1 MRIQCA
7 APPQGLAAT
16 KEQADARNRTPG
28 LTPPIQDL
36 HPPPGLTETKRL
48 ATGNENPTW
57 QARVVYAKMVAG
69 CFRSTAKGTS
79 RAEVPKSMLG
89 TRLFRVS
96 MRGEAAARPWGCPRL
111 VTTVHVRVRE
121 PLHCHCATYHCG
133 RECKYSCCWGGY
145 PPLWQPVLFLVCL
158 RVLCHR
164 RWVLAMTIECDNAA
178 PPAVAQPHSGP
189 CGSDQH

>member
-1 MRIQCA
+1 MVSSSMAGCTPPPRSLETSHANPMRCSRLMRIQCA

-36 HPPPGLTETKRL
+36 HPTPRTETKRL

-79 RAEVPKSMLG
+79 RAEVPRSMVG
-89 TRLFRVS
+89 TRLFRVP
-96 MRGEAAARPWGCPRL
+96 MRAIAWG
-111 VTTVHVRVRE
+111 
-121 PLHCHCATYHCG
+121 
-133 RECKYSCCWGGY
+133 SCCAALGMPATCYDCPCSGSGTA
-145 PPLWQPVLFLVCL
+145 PLPL
-158 RVLCHR
+158 RHLSLR
-164 RWVLAMTIECDNAA
+164 
-178 PPAVAQPHSGP
+178 P
-189 CGSDQH
+189 

>member
-1 MRIQCA
+1 MAGYSPPRSLETSDANPMRCSRLMRIQCA
-7 APPQGLAAT
+7 APPQGRVAVLHNGGDKGAIGRT
-16 KEQADARNRTPG
+16 KQNSRIDTTNPG
-28 LTPPIQDL
+28 FA
-36 HPPPGLTETKRL
+36 PPPGLTETKRL

-79 RAEVPKSMLG
+79 RAEVPRSMVG

-133 RECKYSCCWGGY
+133 RECKYSCCS
-145 PPLWQPVLFLVCL
+145 
-158 RVLCHR
+158 
-164 RWVLAMTIECDNAA
+164 
-178 PPAVAQPHSGP
+178 PA
-189 CGSDQH
+189 